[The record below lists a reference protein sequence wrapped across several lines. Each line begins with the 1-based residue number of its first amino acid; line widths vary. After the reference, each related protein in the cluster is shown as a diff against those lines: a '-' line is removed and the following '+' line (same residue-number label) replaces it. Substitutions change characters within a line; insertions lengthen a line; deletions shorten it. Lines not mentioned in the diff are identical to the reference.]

1 METFATTNKIKTA
14 VVTGAHPFDVPG
26 FHALWRALD
35 ELDVYIQS
43 LDDFASDVGKVRE
56 RYDVVVL
63 YHMVTAT
70 PPENSEGE
78 PWYQRRHR
86 QAMESLGETPQGI
99 VVLHHAL
106 LAYPDWPLW
115 SELVGIA
122 DRRISSYH
130 MQQRIPVRIAA
141 EHPIT
146 RGVPDWE
153 LGDETY
159 VMRDA
164 QPEHGNTVLL
174 ATDHERST
182 RTLAW
187 TRQYRSARVL
197 CFQSGHDRQS
207 WEDERFRTV
216 LGNGIRWSAGRG

>member
-1 METFATTNKIKTA
+1 MEIFATTTKIKTA

-26 FHALWRALD
+26 FHALWRSLE
-35 ELDVYIQS
+35 ELDVYVQS
-43 LDDFASDVGKVRE
+43 LDDFASDVGKVRD
-56 RYDVVVL
+56 RYDAVVL
-63 YHMVTAT
+63 YHMVTST
-70 PPENSEGE
+70 PAENTDGQ
-78 PWYQRRHR
+78 PWYQRRQR

-115 SELVGIA
+115 SDLVGIE

-130 MQQRIPVRIAA
+130 MQQRIPVRVAA

-146 RGVPDWE
+146 RGVVDWE

-164 QPEHGNTVLL
+164 APEQGNTVLL
-174 ATDHERST
+174 TTDHERSA

-187 TRQYRSARVL
+187 TRQFRSARVFSL
-197 CFQSGHDRQS
+197 QSGHDCES
-207 WEDERFRTV
+207 WADESFRTV
-216 LGNGIRWSAGRG
+216 LRNGIRWCSARE

>member
-1 METFATTNKIKTA
+1 MDTFATTSKIKTA

-26 FHALWRALD
+26 FHALWRSL
-35 ELDVYIQS
+35 EGLDVYIQG
-43 LDDFASDVGKVRE
+43 LDDFASDVGKVRD
-56 RYDVVVL
+56 RYDAVVF

-70 PPENSEGE
+70 PPEAAEGQ
-78 PWYQRRHR
+78 PWYQRRQR

-106 LAYPDWPLW
+106 LAYPEWPLW
-115 SELVGIA
+115 SELVGCE

-130 MQQRIPVRIAA
+130 MSQRIGVRVAGA

-146 RGVPDWE
+146 RGLQDWE

-164 QPEHGNTVLL
+164 QPEQGNTVLL
-174 ATDHERST
+174 TTGYEPSM

-187 TRQYRSARVL
+187 ARQYRSSRVF

-207 WEDERFRTV
+207 WEDRSFRRMLLQGIQWCAER
-216 LGNGIRWSAGRG
+216 